1 MKIYFDNG
9 DVINATVSGGTNQ
22 EQLRD
27 LARLLDEIEAGNT
40 TEWVD
45 DTPEVF
51 LTKEQEELINNIVL
65 EHWVN

>member
-9 DVINATVSGGTNQ
+9 DVIKATVSGGTHQ

-45 DTPEVF
+45 DTPEYSMDDLDAILDKLSIEYV
-51 LTKEQEELINNIVL
+51 
-65 EHWVN
+65 